1 MDNFDLRKYLAEGRL
16 FENKSYDDFLIAR
29 INVDFDYDSSKRWN
43 DEVVGYFYSQ
53 LGNLGNTNNF
63 IGGDS
68 HTDLETGVK
77 YTEEAYKAPISNLSV
92 VDKAIEATEKKF
104 EKEPEIKELFAS
116 ILTTKESEEEIK
128 ELFPHLDEFED
139 NEK

>member
-16 FENKSYDDFLIAR
+16 FENKPYDDFLIAR
-29 INVDFDYDSSKRWN
+29 INVDFDYDSSKRWD
-43 DEVVGYFYSQ
+43 DEVVDYFYSQ

-68 HTDLETGVK
+68 RTDLETGVK

-104 EKEPEIKELFAS
+104 KKESEIKELFVS
-116 ILTTKESEEEIK
+116 ILTTKESEEEIR
-128 ELFPHLDEFED
+128 ELFPYLDEFEED
-139 NEK
+139 ES

>member
-1 MDNFDLRKYLAEGRL
+1 M
-16 FENKSYDDFLIAR
+16 
-29 INVDFDYDSSKRWN
+29 VD
-43 DEVVGYFYSQ
+43 YFYSQ

-68 HTDLETGVK
+68 RTDLETGVK

-104 EKEPEIKELFAS
+104 KKESEIKELFVS
-116 ILTTKESEEEIK
+116 ILTTKESEEEIR
-128 ELFPHLDEFED
+128 ELFPYLDEFEED
-139 NEK
+139 ES